1 MNLYLFDEE
10 RIIIFTLPVKKIG
23 NFWLKDDKDRN
34 LVNISAQN
42 NSWYLKP
49 SKITK
54 IYDSNN
60 NTENLMLQNK
70 TFYLVE
76 KDEKKYILYSDYLSD
91 NSFKNYTAQD
101 KMTIKVGKSTSNQ
114 VCIPLSCVNDEHLEL
129 SYVNKKWTIKLLN
142 NSVAYIN
149 GRRIR
154 NQVINCNFGD
164 VVNIYGVKLL
174 LVCGYVFINNPFNNL
189 IINGLEHIDLLVEDD
204 ITDEEIE
211 NEDMYADDDYFLKSP
226 RIMKNIVTYE
236 MKIDSPPAKD
246 NTQDPPLWITL
257 GPMLTMA
264 ASSLITLSNSLSYY
278 ISGERTFTQI
288 LPSLIICLSMVCT
301 MLIWPFITK
310 KFQKKQREKKEEERQ
325 NLYQEYINKKDKE
338 LSIEYENQ
346 KRTLEETI
354 ISTDICYDMIINK
367 RRTLWARRSDQIDFL
382 KLRVGRG
389 DIKFDSNIIYQSED
403 FTMDNDNL
411 KEMLNKLINFNKVIS
426 DVPMSYSFADNPLT
440 GINGVYPKYITFTNN
455 LILQMMAFHSYDNLK
470 IVVFT
475 NKLHAHRWDYLK
487 ETPYCFSND
496 KQIRY
501 FATNVDE
508 MQEVSEYIL
517 QIFNSRKILNKNGNG
532 NERIS
537 DYSRFEE
544 GYFFIL
550 IDDIDVARKIDLIND
565 ILKEKGCNLGFSI
578 VILEEK
584 LSKVPS
590 EISKFIIIGEK
601 TSVILDTTNNN
612 QTKFIEETNDNY
624 DMYACSKVVANMPL
638 RMKDAEKQLPNSVS
652 FLELFGVGKI
662 EQLNVL
668 NRYKENNPTK
678 SLKAQVGINTIGEP
692 FMLDLHEKQ
701 HGPHG
706 LVAGMTGSG
715 KSEFIITYIL
725 SMAINYSPEEV
736 AFVLID
742 YKGGGLAGAFV
753 DSETGK
759 KLPHVVGTITN
770 LDKTEIN
777 RALASINSELQRRQ
791 KIFNEVRLKTG
802 EGTIDIYKYQRLYR
816 DGVINE
822 PIPHLII
829 VSDEFAELKD
839 QQPEFMDDLVSTA
852 RIGRSLGVHLIL
864 ATQKPSGVVDG
875 QIWSNSKFKV
885 CLKVQDKQDS
895 MEMIKND
902 LAAELKNVGRFYLLV
917 GYNEYFAMGQAA
929 WAGAQYYPNDEY
941 KKPVDKNLYFIDNV
955 GSISKTINNIFS
967 KTNIVAKGEE
977 LTNIVKYLITIGEE
991 TNFKINQL
999 WLDRVPNQIYIDEL
1013 TSKYNYQPEKFKINP
1028 IIGEYDNPSNQTQG
1042 LFTLD
1047 FNNMGNTVIYGTNE
1061 SGKDELLQTIIYSL
1075 IKNYSSEELNLYI
1088 SDFGSETLT
1097 TFKNAPQVG
1106 DVVINGED
1114 EKVSNFYKLLL
1125 FEMNKRKKLFTE
1137 FGGSYNS
1144 YIKNSG
1150 KTLPT
1155 IIAIINS
1162 VEIMNE
1168 LYMDCI
1174 ENFIQIIR
1182 EGNKYGMYF
1191 IFTTDNQ
1198 NTIKMKV
1205 TQSCKNFIC
1214 LQMNNEQSYR
1224 DILGKTANII
1234 PSPNLGRG
1242 LMKKDIVCEFQ
1253 TAFITKDE
1261 TSYNAIKQLVNEL
1274 NTKGYKK
1281 AQPIHVMPDKIE
1293 ISRFK
1298 DKYLGLDSVPI
1309 GIASETLNSML
1320 YDFKKKC
1327 CNIISASEIENAS
1340 LFINNVTK
1348 VLSMNNNSFGVSVVD
1363 AVNYFEKFEY
1373 QINYINKDYNKLIDS
1388 INNINENIQKVLI
1401 DNDMNFRTI
1410 ENVKNTLIMVIGFEK
1425 FFNKLDDE
1433 HKTKFKKIL
1442 TDNKEY
1448 AKINFI
1454 FIDIPISFKK
1464 YEFDEWYKSN
1474 FDGNNGIWI
1483 GGGLYQQFVLKT
1495 SIQRTS
1501 LGNIDNTRAIVI
1513 KNGLPIEVK
1522 LINEVK

>member
-91 NSFKNYTAQD
+91 NSFKNYTVQD
-101 KMTIKVGKSTSNQ
+101 NMTIKVGKSTTNQ

-154 NQVINCNFGD
+154 NQVIDCNFGD
-164 VVNIYGVKLL
+164 VVNVYGVKLL

-189 IINGLEHIDLLVEDD
+189 VINGLEHIDLLVEDD

-236 MKIDSPPAKD
+236 MKIDSPPPKD

-278 ISGERTFTQI
+278 ISGDRTFTQI
-288 LPSLIICLSMVCT
+288 LPSIIICLCMIST

-367 RRTLWARRSDQIDFL
+367 RRTLWSRRSDQIDFL

-389 DIKFDSNIIYQSED
+389 DIKFDSNIVYHSED
-403 FTMDNDNL
+403 FTMDSDNL
-411 KEMLNKLINFNKVIS
+411 KEMLNKLINFNKIIS
-426 DVPMSYSFADNPLT
+426 DVPISYSFVDNPLT
-440 GINGVYPKYITFTNN
+440 GINGIYPKYVTFTNN

-508 MQEVSEYIL
+508 MQEISEYIQ
-517 QIFNSRKILNKNGNG
+517 QIYNSRKILNRSGNG

-544 GYFFIL
+544 GYFFLL

-584 LSKVPS
+584 LSKIPS

-601 TSVILDTTNNN
+601 TSVILDTNNNN

-624 DMYACSKVVANMPL
+624 DMHACSKVVANMPL

-678 SLKAQVGINTIGEP
+678 SLKAQIGINTVGEP
-692 FMLDLHEKQ
+692 FMLDLHEKS

-715 KSEFIITYIL
+715 KSEFIITYVL

-816 DGVINE
+816 DGVISE

-829 VSDEFAELKD
+829 ISDEFAELKD
-839 QQPEFMDDLVSTA
+839 QQPDFMDDLVSTA

-967 KTNIVAKGEE
+967 KANLIAKGEE
-977 LTNIVKYLITIGEE
+977 LTNVVKYLISIGEE
-991 TNFKINQL
+991 TKFKINQL
-999 WLDRVPNQIYIDEL
+999 WLDRIPNKIYIDKL
-1013 TSKYNYQPEKFKINP
+1013 ISKYNYQVEKFKINP
-1028 IIGEYDNPSNQTQG
+1028 IIGEYDDPSNQIQG
-1042 LFTLD
+1042 LVTLD
-1047 FNNMGNTVIYGTNE
+1047 FNTLGNTIIYGTNE
-1061 SGKDELLQTIIYSL
+1061 SGKEELLQTIIYSML
-1075 IKNYSSEELNLYI
+1075 KYYSSDELNLYI
-1088 SDFGSETLT
+1088 ADFGSETLT
-1097 TFKNAPQVG
+1097 AFKNAPQVG

-1114 EKVSNFYKLLL
+1114 EKANNFYKLLL

-1137 FGGSYNS
+1137 YGGSYSS

-1155 IIAIINS
+1155 IISIINS
-1162 VEIMNE
+1162 VEVMNE
-1168 LYMDCI
+1168 LYMDSI
-1174 ENFIQIIR
+1174 DKFVQIIR
-1182 EGNKYGMYF
+1182 DGSKYGMYF

-1198 NTIKMKV
+1198 NTIKMRV
-1205 TQSCKNFIC
+1205 AQSCKNYIC
-1214 LQMNNEQSYR
+1214 LQMNNENSYR
-1224 DILGKTANII
+1224 DILGKTNGMV

-1242 LMKKDIVCEFQ
+1242 LIKKGIVCEFQ
-1253 TAFITKDE
+1253 SALITEEE
-1261 TSYNAIKQLVNEL
+1261 TSFNVIKQLIDDL
-1274 NTKGYKK
+1274 NTRDYKK
-1281 AQPIHVMPDKIE
+1281 AQPIHIMPENIE

-1298 DKYLGLDSVPI
+1298 DKYLGLDTVPI
-1309 GIASETLNSML
+1309 GIAAETLNSML

-1327 CNIISASEIENAS
+1327 FNIISTSEMENSS
-1340 LFINNVTK
+1340 LFINNITK
-1348 VLSMNNNSFGVSVVD
+1348 VLSLNNNAFGVSIVD

-1373 QINYINKDYNKLIDS
+1373 QINYINKDYNKLIDNV
-1388 INNINENIQKVLI
+1388 NNINENIQKVLI

-1433 HKTKFKKIL
+1433 HKTMFKKIL
-1442 TDNKEY
+1442 SDNKEY

-1454 FIDIPISFKK
+1454 FIDIPIAFKK
-1464 YEFDEWYKSN
+1464 YEFDEWYKSSA
-1474 FDGNNGIWI
+1474 DGNNGIWI
-1483 GGGLYQQFVLKT
+1483 GSGLYQQFVLKT
-1495 SIQRTS
+1495 SIQRNN

-1513 KNGLPIEVK
+1513 KNGFPIEVK